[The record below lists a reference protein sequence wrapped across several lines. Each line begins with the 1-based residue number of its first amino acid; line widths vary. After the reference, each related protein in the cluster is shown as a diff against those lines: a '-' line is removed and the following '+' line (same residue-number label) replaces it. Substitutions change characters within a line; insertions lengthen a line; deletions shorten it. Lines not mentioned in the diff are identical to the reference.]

1 MTRNRPTPLQADYGR
16 DVMSDRE
23 REQHLDCQ
31 RSHRDHWAVL
41 QRNGNAS
48 AFNGYHW
55 QWSAYSCIRCGHC
68 GRVWRTKANYVRHLP
83 DAGPGLGALLD
94 TLEAAD
100 RQLTPEHVARR
111 FRELN
116 TEGET
121 DD

>member
-1 MTRNRPTPLQADYGR
+1 MTPLRPGYGR

-55 QWSAYSCIRCGHC
+55 TPSDYSCIRCGHC

-83 DAGPGLGALLD
+83 DAGPAGQQCPGLGALLD
-94 TLEAAD
+94 TLEAID
-100 RQLTPEHVARR
+100 RQLTPEHVAQR
-111 FRELN
+111 FRELEPG
-116 TEGET
+116 EGER
-121 DD
+121 